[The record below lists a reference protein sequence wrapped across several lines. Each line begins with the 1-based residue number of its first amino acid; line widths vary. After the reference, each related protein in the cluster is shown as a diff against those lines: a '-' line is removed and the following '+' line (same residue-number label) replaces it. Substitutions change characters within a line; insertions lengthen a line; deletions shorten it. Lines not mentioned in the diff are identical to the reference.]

1 MMQHLP
7 KVGTRSNMA
16 APTSTTPP
24 NAPRAVRSSRASHDV
39 AASTSRICLSLISHT
54 NVGKTT
60 LARTLLRRDVG
71 QVMDEEHVTDISE
84 AYPMLEL
91 PTGERLLLWDTPG
104 FGNTASLVKRLQ
116 RSSQPIRSFI
126 LETWDRFRNRAL
138 WCSQQA
144 VRNVQEEA
152 DIVLYLVDASQ
163 KPSDSAFV
171 PMEMEILQWIGKP
184 VIVLLNQLGPP
195 KLPLAEEL
203 DIEEWK
209 LSLRAYPVVRQVLGL
224 DAFARCWVHE
234 HVLLEMITPLLPA
247 ARQPLY
253 EALIQ
258 AWQLKSRRIF
268 EQSIHLLAQQ
278 LAASLCDRVTVSKE
292 GILQKLG
299 VGRKSLNEEMDTA
312 REHLSENLASRSVSS
327 SNELILLHE
336 LTGQR
341 REHLEKSRVE
351 SFLMP
356 QQVNE
361 SLWSAVGGIL
371 SGAAVGVATDI
382 KAGGM
387 TFGGGTILGIFAGG
401 AGSYLL
407 AKGYNLTRG
416 GKDFVRWTLEHF
428 IAQVETSLLF
438 YLAVSHW
445 GRGRGDWADADH
457 PPHWRDKVHT
467 VVGNYRKSLE
477 RLWSTAGQPDAT
489 PELLLPEITQV
500 FTPATLDLLK
510 SLYPQAQ
517 DVFTLSD

>member
-1 MMQHLP
+1 
-7 KVGTRSNMA
+7 
-16 APTSTTPP
+16 
-24 NAPRAVRSSRASHDV
+24 
-39 AASTSRICLSLISHT
+39 
-54 NVGKTT
+54 
-60 LARTLLRRDVG
+60 
-71 QVMDEEHVTDISE
+71 
-84 AYPMLEL
+84 
-91 PTGERLLLWDTPG
+91 
-104 FGNTASLVKRLQ
+104 
-116 RSSQPIRSFI
+116 
-126 LETWDRFRNRAL
+126 
-138 WCSQQA
+138 
-144 VRNVQEEA
+144 
-152 DIVLYLVDASQ
+152 
-163 KPSDSAFV
+163 
-171 PMEMEILQWIGKP
+171 
-184 VIVLLNQLGPP
+184 
-195 KLPLAEEL
+195 
-203 DIEEWK
+203 
-209 LSLRAYPVVRQVLGL
+209 
-224 DAFARCWVHE
+224 
-234 HVLLEMITPLLPA
+234 
-247 ARQPLY
+247 
-253 EALIQ
+253 LIQ

-278 LAASLCDRVTVSKE
+278 LATSLCDRVTVSKE

-341 REHLEKSRVE
+341 REHLEKSRAE

-467 VVGNYRKSLE
+467 VVENYRKSLE

-500 FTPATLDLLK
+500 LTPATLDLLK
-510 SLYPQAQ
+510 SLYPQAP